1 MMNII
6 HKYLLSKLNEENGKE
21 LNLLTPIL
29 ENKSRKL
36 MKAMDLTNSK
46 YGRNVISVAQAGISN
61 SWKMRR
67 EHSSRIDTASFD
79 SLPKIS
85 V

>member
-1 MMNII
+1 MN
-6 HKYLLSKLNEENGKE
+6 
-21 LNLLTPIL
+21 
-29 ENKSRKL
+29 
-36 MKAMDLTNSK
+36 AMDLTNSK
-46 YGRNVISVAQAGISN
+46 YGRNVISVAQAGIDN

-85 V
+85 I